1 MTVRKRGGTWHYQFQ
16 VNKTTYC
23 GTFLTAGTKTKA
35 KELEAEEKRKVR
47 FGERPNSDNF
57 CEFVKKVYLKYSEE
71 NKASYEHDK
80 FRCEMLCDYFA
91 DKSFK
96 QITVLTVVKFIKD
109 RLASKTRRKRQRSP
123 VTVHKEVTL
132 LSSIF
137 LMAMREK
144 VCTSNPCAEIPKTVR
159 RLIKARHKKGCAM
172 THEKERLLF
181 EKGLVGRNAHLRPI
195 VRFDIDTGL
204 RLGEIT
210 RLEIDHVNFNDEEPK
225 WFEIGGEVYEV
236 PPGCFIVVKT
246 KNGKPRVIPM
256 NSRARTVAFHQLNDA
271 TVNKY
276 LFPSSRTKGMVREVK
291 RGLATACKDAGI
303 KYGQYDRDGITF
315 HTFRH
320 WFSTKLEEV
329 GVSRVVRRDLLG
341 HSPEDITDDYTHS
354 TMEAR
359 RRAVELL
366 CQTPD
371 EIPTKTR
378 QSLAKVWQTPQSGQM
393 MERLS
398 S

>member
-1 MTVRKRGGTWHYQFQ
+1 MTVRKRGKTWHYQFQ
-16 VNKTTYC
+16 VNNTTYC
-23 GTFLTAGTKTKA
+23 GTFPTADTKTKA

-57 CEFVKKVYLKYSEE
+57 SEFVKSVYLKYSEE

-91 DKSFK
+91 GKSFK

-109 RLASKTRRKRQRSP
+109 RLASKTCRKRQRSS

-144 VCTSNPCAEIPKTVR
+144 IATSNPCAEIPRTVR
-159 RLIKARHKKGCAM
+159 KLIKARHKKGCAM
-172 THEKERLLF
+172 THEMERLLF
-181 EKGLVGRNAHLRPI
+181 EKGLIGRNAHLRPI
-195 VRFDIDTGL
+195 VRFDLDTGL

-210 RLEIDHVNFNDEEPK
+210 RLEIDHVNFSAEESK
-225 WFEIGGEVYEV
+225 WFDIGGELYEL
-236 PPGCFIVVKT
+236 PPGCFIVVKA

-256 NSRARTVAFHQLNDA
+256 NSRARAVALHQLNDA
-271 TVNKY
+271 TIDKY
-276 LFPSSRTKGMVREVK
+276 LFPSSRTGGMIKEVK
-291 RGLATACKDAGI
+291 TGLATACKDAGI

-320 WFSTKLEEV
+320 WFSTKLEEL

-354 TMEAR
+354 TMDAR

-366 CQTPD
+366 CQTPT
-371 EIPTKTR
+371 EISADHQP
-378 QSLAKVWQTPQSGQM
+378 SLAKVWQAPHSGLS